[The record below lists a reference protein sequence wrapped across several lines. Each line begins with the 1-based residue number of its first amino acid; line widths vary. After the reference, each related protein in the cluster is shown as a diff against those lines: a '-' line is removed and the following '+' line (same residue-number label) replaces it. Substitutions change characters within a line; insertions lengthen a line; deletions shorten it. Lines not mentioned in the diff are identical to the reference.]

1 MCDYDYDYEN
11 YDYDCDRDRDCVCV
25 CLFRFHVF
33 PMKHLWDQT
42 PQAARSANFSAPASD
57 AQAIAQLAKKL
68 LDPGGSSHGM
78 QMMFSKIHVAW

>member
-1 MCDYDYDYEN
+1 MIMIMKIMIMIVIVIVI
-11 YDYDCDRDRDCVCV
+11 VCV